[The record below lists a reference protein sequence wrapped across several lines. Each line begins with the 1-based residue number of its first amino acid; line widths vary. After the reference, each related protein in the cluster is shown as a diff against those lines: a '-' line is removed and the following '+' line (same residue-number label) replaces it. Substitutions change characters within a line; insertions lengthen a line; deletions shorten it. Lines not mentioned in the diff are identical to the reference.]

1 MTKTECQK
9 KTMDNYAGVTK
20 TRGLLFNFTTVQVS
34 KKNHPVTR
42 RRKRKRLYKI
52 YLKCA
57 TISQAV
63 SWLSRVYEALRRN
76 MKIKEE
82 PKNMFKLEETQNDHF

>member
-1 MTKTECQK
+1 ME
-9 KTMDNYAGVTK
+9 NYADVTK

-57 TISQAV
+57 TIS
-63 SWLSRVYEALRRN
+63 RVYEALRRN